1 MPKSGYLE
9 KGTREVRVRRRS
21 LKSTKSEAKR
31 RIKFFSAERPTTGP
45 TGGLQPASASSAM
58 KVIATVALVSLSG
71 AMAFAPNL
79 VSSPMRRH
87 LSKSQATVEAPT
99 AFDLKTYLV
108 EKCANV
114 EKALEKSVIA
124 TCPEVDLIT
133 DSMRYSLLAGGKR
146 IRPIMCIAA
155 CEMFGGTEEMAMPT
169 AVAIEMIHT
178 MSLVHDD
185 LPAMD
190 DDSLRR
196 GVPTNHVVYGEDIA
210 ILSGDALLSEAFQHC
225 AAHTPKSVP
234 AERVVEV
241 IRRLGES
248 VGPVGLAGGQ
258 VMDLQCEGKEGVTLD
273 QLRWIHAHK
282 TAALLQVSV
291 AAGALLAGATPKDVE
306 ALDTYALDVGLAF
319 QVADDILDVTAS
331 TEDLGKTAGKDE
343 EVEKT
348 TYPKLL
354 GLEESKVE
362 AKRLV
367 DEAMKALG
375 PYGDKAAPLLGI
387 ADYII
392 SRKVSIEA
400 KRKGNV

>member
-1 MPKSGYLE
+1 VAVTRAAAAFELKEYLE
-9 KGTREVRVRRRS
+9 EKRV
-21 LKSTKSEAKR
+21 A
-31 RIKFFSAERPTTGP
+31 
-45 TGGLQPASASSAM
+45 
-58 KVIATVALVSLSG
+58 
-71 AMAFAPNL
+71 
-79 VSSPMRRH
+79 
-87 LSKSQATVEAPT
+87 
-99 AFDLKTYLV
+99 
-108 EKCANV
+108 V
-114 EKALEKSVIA
+114 EKALGRSIVT
-124 TCPEVDLIT
+124 TCPETDTIT
-133 DSMRYSLLAGGKR
+133 EAMRYSLMAGGKR

-155 CEMFGGTEEMAMPT
+155 CEMMGGTAEMAMPT

-190 DDSLRR
+190 NDSLRR
-196 GVPTNHVVYGEDIA
+196 GVPTNHVVFGEDIA
-210 ILSGDALLSEAFQHC
+210 ILAGDALLSEAFEHC
-225 AAHTPKSVP
+225 ATNTPKSVP

-241 IRRLGES
+241 LRRLGKS

-291 AAGALLAGATPKDVE
+291 TCGAILAGASDEEVK

-331 TEDLGKTAGKDE
+331 SEELGKTAGKDE
-343 EVEKT
+343 EVAKT

-354 GLEESKVE
+354 GLEESREE

-367 DEAMKALG
+367 DAAMTALA
-375 PYGDKAAPLLGI
+375 PFGDKAAALKGI
-387 ADYII
+387 GDYII
-392 SRKVSIEA
+392 AQKLKTLPQELHNARSSTA
-400 KRKGNV
+400 KLLLLNQII